1 MPSMRRFRSAMAALA
16 FAVCACGPAAAAEPR
31 YGHVYLLTGLAN
43 VFSVGMDT
51 LGEELTVR
59 GVPNT
64 VRNHLL
70 AHLNVDQIVAD
81 YRGGKLRQPIAI
93 IGHSFG
99 GDAAV
104 WLAEQLHAANVPV
117 RLLVVFDATAAA
129 RVPANVRQAINF
141 YLSPG
146 GTGVP
151 LQGGPG
157 FKGTISNRNLNGTP
171 EIIHTNID
179 KSAALHK
186 VVIAEVLKT
195 LRRG

>member
-1 MPSMRRFRSAMAALA
+1 MRDLRGVLAALTVVISA
-16 FAVCACGPAAAAEPR
+16 ALSAEPAAAAGPR

-51 LGEELTVR
+51 LGEELTAR

-81 YRGGKLRQPIAI
+81 YHGGKINQPIAI

-104 WLAEQLHAANVPV
+104 WLAEQLNAAHVPV
-117 RLLVVFDATAAA
+117 RLLVVFDATAAV
-129 RVPANVRQAINF
+129 RVPANVSEAINF

-157 FKGTISNRNLNGTP
+157 FRGVIRNRNLSGTP
-171 EIIHTNID
+171 DIIHTNID

-186 VVIAEVLKT
+186 TVIAEVLRT